1 MQQEVSEYTNLLGK
15 ETSRIQQ
22 ESGNYTAEL
31 QKESTRIQND
41 LAKYSANLQKKISL
55 YTTIITK
62 LTTDYQWLQG
72 QYQVAKQELS
82 EFMAPYTQAGVLDS
96 TAEGVRR

>member
-1 MQQEVSEYTNLLGK
+1 MQTYQSKVTE
-15 ETSRIQQ
+15 
-22 ESGNYTAEL
+22 ESAKANVDSTRFQAEL
-31 QKESTRIQND
+31 SFQTARAQET
-41 LAKYSANLQKKISL
+41 LAEFNANIQKKISL
-55 YTTIITK
+55 YTTVMGK

-72 QYQVAKQELS
+72 QYQVVKAELS